1 MKFIQGKTQN
11 AAATLDIESELWARV
26 CGNQPVF
33 SDRAPAKSW
42 LYKVA
47 GNLAVDYHRA
57 RCRDLLAIARTG
69 AEGPVDIGFDFSPDD
84 DIDDSPEAAALRADA
99 DLQRNIQLVGLMRR
113 AQLDR
118 QSIDILLRRLTS
130 DQSLEEIAEEINL
143 PLSNVKAR
151 LYRAVDKLKEAR
163 ARSGT

>member
-1 MKFIQGKTQN
+1 M
-11 AAATLDIESELWARV
+11 
-26 CGNQPVF
+26 
-33 SDRAPAKSW
+33 
-42 LYKVA
+42 
-47 GNLAVDYHRA
+47 
-57 RCRDLLAIARTG
+57 
-69 AEGPVDIGFDFSPDD
+69 DIGFDFSPDD